1 MLLKR
6 GLLIGKLD
14 GMANSK
20 NLASNLINI
29 ESLVNS
35 HDQRLDTLT
44 KELKTQ
50 KNMLND
56 ILDNNEEYRLTATEA
71 SKQAKL
77 KTLAKQKVLKSPE
90 SISLVEKIKDNQ
102 AQIKELKVALSDY
115 LAQYVALSGSN
126 QIEGTDGVLRTI
138 VYTAKLVKKAD

>member
-20 NLASNLINI
+20 DLASNLINI

-44 KELKTQ
+44 KELRTQ

-90 SISLVEKIKDNQ
+90 SMSLIEKIKDNQ

>member
-90 SISLVEKIKDNQ
+90 SMSLVEKIKDNQ